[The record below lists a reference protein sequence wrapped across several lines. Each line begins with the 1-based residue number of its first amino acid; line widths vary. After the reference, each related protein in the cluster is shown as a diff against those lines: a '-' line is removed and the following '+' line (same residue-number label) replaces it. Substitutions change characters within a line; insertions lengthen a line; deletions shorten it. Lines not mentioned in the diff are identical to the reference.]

1 MAIVYPSAAQYKEG
15 RRALHHTPHSPSI
28 TSTILSSSS
37 SCCVMKC
44 AVASV
49 VVVVVAAAA
58 ALGEA
63 RPSDTVF
70 NYEGEDHKHYQKGE
84 TGRKVEG
91 YYSWFSPEG
100 QEFYVQYVADELGY
114 RVLESNALPV
124 SSWGAHAGRTP
135 G

>member
-1 MAIVYPSAAQYKEG
+1 MAG
-15 RRALHHTPHSPSI
+15 HTNFPF
-28 TSTILSSSS
+28 LSLL
-37 SCCVMKC
+37 K
-44 AVASV
+44 VASV
-49 VVVVVAAAA
+49 VVVVVAAA

-70 NYEGEDHKHYQKGE
+70 NYEGQDHKHYQKGE

-100 QEFYVQYVADELGY
+100 QEFYVKYVADELGY

-124 SSWGAHAGRTP
+124 SSWGATP
-135 G
+135 DGHQGNLEPYHGDAQAADAAH

>member
-1 MAIVYPSAAQYKEG
+1 
-15 RRALHHTPHSPSI
+15 
-28 TSTILSSSS
+28 
-37 SCCVMKC
+37 MKC

-49 VVVVVAAAA
+49 VVVVVAAA

-70 NYEGEDHKHYQKGE
+70 NYEGQDHKHYQKGE

-100 QEFYVQYVADELGY
+100 QEFYVKYVADELGY

-124 SSWGAHAGRTP
+124 SSWGATP
-135 G
+135 DGHQGNLEPYHGDAQAADAAH